1 MKLWVGNQTCTTA
14 FMSGPRTWSR
24 HPNWCKV
31 ASMRP
36 DRQIVR
42 LMAAMILAII
52 AYVAPSAVQAHE
64 GHVHHGRHIVAAQ
77 PKAVAPV
84 NRTADVPAKLTV
96 RAGAPAWYKVSLVAV
111 RTARIEPAEDSCCRP
126 GCKTRCCGSMTCCAT
141 GVLSGPYALSPSL
154 FRTVTLIP
162 RNVAGRAGIGPE
174 ALPKP
179 PRTLA

>member
-1 MKLWVGNQTCTTA
+1 
-14 FMSGPRTWSR
+14 MSL
-24 HPNWCKV
+24 
-31 ASMRP
+31 

-64 GHVHHGRHIVAAQ
+64 GHAHHGHHVAATQ
-77 PKAVAPV
+77 PNA
-84 NRTADVPAKLTV
+84 VPATAKAAVTEPATQAVRVEASAWSKL
-96 RAGAPAWYKVSLVAV
+96 ALQPVAV
-111 RTARIEPAEDSCCRP
+111 ELTGIEPRQDGSCCP
-126 GCKTRCCGSMTCCAT
+126 GPCKTRCCGPMACCAT
-141 GVLSGPYALSPSL
+141 GILSGPSALSPSL

-162 RNVAGRAGIGPE
+162 RDVAGRAGTGPE